1 MAGQGETHTLEVDKI
16 QVIKCWFNVCGN
28 PSYVFHMDNDDMY
41 YLCLQN
47 ECSKIWTDPL
57 TLLVLGGREVGS
69 SPALKWP

>member
-41 YLCLQN
+41 YLVDDHGAMNDLSHMSRVVVRRKKDMF
-47 ECSKIWTDPL
+47 SKL
-57 TLLVLGGREVGS
+57 GRLL
-69 SPALKWP
+69 